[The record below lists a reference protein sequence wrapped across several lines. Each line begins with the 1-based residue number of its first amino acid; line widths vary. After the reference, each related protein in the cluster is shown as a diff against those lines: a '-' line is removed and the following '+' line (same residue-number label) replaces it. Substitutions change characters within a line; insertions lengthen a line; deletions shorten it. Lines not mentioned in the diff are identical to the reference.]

1 MSNAIGSPVP
11 VIRPRASRASTA
23 LAAKWFYPATAV
35 LLLAFALV
43 GFGRFFL
50 HGKAYPDR
58 PIHPDIKLVV
68 IAHGVSMTAWL
79 VLLIVQPVLI
89 ALRKHKLHMAMGKA
103 GAVLALAIL
112 VLGIMTAIGSA
123 KTTPAEALIWG
134 MPPKQFMAVPFISV
148 LAFAGFVALGV
159 VYRKKPDIHRSMMF
173 FATMTAMSAA
183 VSRIDPLNNLYLGT
197 VWERWFGPFFFTFM
211 LGIVLLAIRCALI
224 RRFDR
229 YFAYGL
235 AGMIAVGVFIMNI
248 APTRAWQAFATML
261 VG

>member
-1 MSNAIGSPVP
+1 MSNAIGSPAP
-11 VIRPRASRASTA
+11 VIRPRASRASSVN
-23 LAAKWFYPATAV
+23 AAKWFYPATAV
-35 LLLAFALV
+35 LLLVITFI

-68 IAHGVSMTAWL
+68 IAHAVSMTVWL
-79 VLLIVQPVLI
+79 VLLVVQPVLI
-89 ALRKHKLHMAMGKA
+89 AMRKHKLHMTLGKV
-103 GAVLALAIL
+103 GAVLALAVL

-134 MPPKQFMAVPFISV
+134 LPPKQFMAVPFISV
-148 LAFAGFVALGV
+148 WAFAGFVALGV
-159 VYRKKPDIHRSMMF
+159 IYRKKPDIHRAMML

-197 VWERWFGPFFFTFM
+197 VWERWFGPFFLTFV
-211 LGIVLLAIRCALI
+211 LGIVLLAVRCALI

-235 AGMIAVGVFIMNI
+235 AGIIAIGVFIMNI
-248 APTRAWQAFATML
+248 APTRAWEAFATML